1 MMFAQNISFGL
12 CGIPENLISGLLKT
26 GVKDITVV
34 SNNAGVDD
42 FGLGMLLKTQQIKRM
57 ISSYVGENAE
67 FERQYLSGELEL
79 ELTPQGTLAE
89 RIRAGGAGI
98 PAFFTP
104 TGYGTLIQEGGSPIK
119 YNKDG
124 SIAIASESKEVEEIV
139 DIGSFG
145 PEDIHIPSIYVDR
158 VLKGA
163 SYEKR
168 IEKRL
173 VQSSK
178 EEKPKVKQ
186 DSDITRER
194 IIRRAA
200 LEFEDGMYANLGIGI
215 PMLASNYISPEI
227 TVHLQSENGILGLG
241 PYPTESEVD
250 PDLINAGKETVTV
263 YPGAAYFSSD
273 ESFAMIRGGHIDLT
287 MLGAMQVSKYGDLA
301 NWMIPGKMVKGMGGA
316 MDLVSSDATKVVI
329 TMEHSAKGGKHK
341 ILEKCTLPLTGKQCV
356 DRIITEKAVFDV
368 DKNKGLTLIEIWE
381 GLTPDDIRACTG
393 TEFEMCLAA
402 ARSCLLLLLTFLPY
416 IWCEQPLNCR
426 WGPYGDW
433 SECDSCTKTQ
443 VRMRPVETFPQFG
456 GSPCTG
462 EPIQRQTCSPKKSC
476 PLQTGCGNRFRCT
489 SGQCI
494 NPSLVCNGDHD
505 CEDGLDEQRCSSSGT
520 IVCNEQK
527 PPPNSD
533 ITGRGV
539 DVLTGELRAGVIN
552 TRSFGGQCR
561 KIFSGDHRDFYRL
574 PQSLLRYSFQVS
586 VENDFSDEYY
596 ESSWSYMRHE
606 EQRKNI
612 RGGHDHKTFH
622 NELKQDKT
630 YHLLIIKNEVEVAQF
645 QNNAPEYLPLS
656 EDFWKDLSALPS
668 TYDPSAYRF
677 FIQRYGTHYMEEGSL
692 GGQYRALLELDA
704 SYMKEMKNRNHKMP
718 VKTDIIGGYPAYI
731 AGLSLLDLEN
741 PDSNKEMYSKWAGPG
756 TSGNACQNGHVLGEQ
771 PGVIEG
777 VWSCWSAWSS
787 CSRGQKSRTRSCN
800 NPAPRN
806 GGRNCIGETIERKS
820 CEDPDL
826 EHLKTMEPHCF
837 DPSVT
842 PVKTCKTPPPLTNGF
857 VLDPKDIYPVN
868 SKIEYTCTD
877 GYDRIG
883 NPIAECTENLNWRIS
898 HMECKKT
905 ACDPPAVLSNVI
917 ATPSKQAYL
926 IGESVTL
933 SCPSGMQKEGEAEI
947 MCRLC
952 LSWYPTPES
961 VRCSPG
967 RV

>member
-1 MMFAQNISFGL
+1 
-12 CGIPENLISGLLKT
+12 
-26 GVKDITVV
+26 
-34 SNNAGVDD
+34 
-42 FGLGMLLKTQQIKRM
+42 
-57 ISSYVGENAE
+57 
-67 FERQYLSGELEL
+67 
-79 ELTPQGTLAE
+79 
-89 RIRAGGAGI
+89 
-98 PAFFTP
+98 
-104 TGYGTLIQEGGSPIK
+104 
-119 YNKDG
+119 
-124 SIAIASESKEVEEIV
+124 
-139 DIGSFG
+139 
-145 PEDIHIPSIYVDR
+145 
-158 VLKGA
+158 
-163 SYEKR
+163 
-168 IEKRL
+168 
-173 VQSSK
+173 
-178 EEKPKVKQ
+178 
-186 DSDITRER
+186 
-194 IIRRAA
+194 
-200 LEFEDGMYANLGIGI
+200 
-215 PMLASNYISPEI
+215 
-227 TVHLQSENGILGLG
+227 
-241 PYPTESEVD
+241 
-250 PDLINAGKETVTV
+250 
-263 YPGAAYFSSD
+263 
-273 ESFAMIRGGHIDLT
+273 
-287 MLGAMQVSKYGDLA
+287 
-301 NWMIPGKMVKGMGGA
+301 
-316 MDLVSSDATKVVI
+316 
-329 TMEHSAKGGKHK
+329 
-341 ILEKCTLPLTGKQCV
+341 
-356 DRIITEKAVFDV
+356 
-368 DKNKGLTLIEIWE
+368 
-381 GLTPDDIRACTG
+381 
-393 TEFEMCLAA
+393 
-402 ARSCLLLLLTFLPY
+402 
-416 IWCEQPLNCR
+416 
-426 WGPYGDW
+426 
-433 SECDSCTKTQ
+433 
-443 VRMRPVETFPQFG
+443 MRPVETFPQFG

-520 IVCNEQK
+520 IV
-527 PPPNSD
+527 
-533 ITGRGV
+533 V

-596 ESSWSYMRHE
+596 E
-606 EQRKNI
+606 K
-612 RGGHDHKTFH
+612 
-622 NELKQDKT
+622 
-630 YHLLIIKNEVEVAQF
+630 VAQF

-692 GGQYRALLELDA
+692 GGQYRKTDIDFHQCITRVKRRLFYKKRTTKCTKL
-704 SYMKEMKNRNHKMP
+704 MKTIESSSENRNHKMP

-741 PDSNKEMYSKWAGPG
+741 PDSNKEMYSKWAGSVKEFPKVVKQKLRPLYELVKEVPCAGLKKLHLKRALEAYLEVQSPCHCRPCQNNGMAVLTDGVCTCVCRPG

-961 VRCSPG
+961 VRCSPVQAVPTQPSLRCKPWEKPAKGQCVCKMAYECKASFQVCASVRPG
-967 RV
+967 RVNRMSICQLGALRCLGQTFTLLQDTACSWPETKFTSCQDCHQWETCDGSKCECKDAEDCSDDSAHLCVSLMGGAPEMVSECEAGAWRCRGKSITVLSIGECQA